1 MCSFNIVFQFHASA
15 GICPNTAEAVREVV
29 AQNKTF
35 KKEHV
40 LVRLQESMMSKLET
54 DKSTVSLYNLQVQ
67 NRQLIIGQNMVSKIW

>member
-54 DKSTVSLYNLQVQ
+54 DKSTVSLYNLLYKYKID
-67 NRQLIIGQNMVSKIW
+67 NLLLDKIW